1 MRRHHPQHLI
11 AHVVELVVVGEI
23 ARADDL
29 DPGTGQ
35 AALGELLGEN
45 AGLRAGEID
54 EGGIGVEVADAL
66 QERRKVRIGQRNAD
80 RFDDLAA
87 ELGEALLECGLRF
100 GARRPFVDQR
110 DDPLAAVL
118 GRPLA
123 HDPGRLRQNE
133 TGADEI
139 GRRGGGHRGARDHDD
154 GRDLRLGDERT
165 IGKHGRRDPAGDDVH
180 LVVDDHL
187 LHEAPRVV
195 GHAGI
200 IAQDDFDLLAGD
212 HVAVVLEV
220 KSRAGR
226 GLPTGGGETGAG
238 HGKAHADLDHLLRGR
253 RARAQRDCR
262 GRCERDH
269 ELAQSHVVPPVVT
282 PIFGFCLLS
291 STRCDDRRRASG
303 HRRPSPRSSR
313 RSASGM
319 FLAPGAAR
327 SRSRGASPTAR

>member
-1 MRRHHPQHLI
+1 MGLLERLVDEVHAVIAANRYEVRTEVVRLLEVLDVFLVERGIVRGGIIMRRHHPQHLI

-123 HDPGRLRQNE
+123 HDHRGLSEREAGARHERRAIDRDRCARDDHHGRDFRLR
-133 TGADEI
+133 DEL
-139 GRRGGGHRGARDHDD
+139 AN
-154 GRDLRLGDERT
+154 
-165 IGKHGRRDPAGDDVH
+165 GKRGRRDAAEHDVD
-180 LVVDDHL
+180 LLVDDHF
-187 LHEAPRVV
+187 LHDTARHV
-195 GHAGI
+195 GHA
-200 IAQDDFDLLAGD
+200 
-212 HVAVVLEV
+212 
-220 KSRAGR
+220 
-226 GLPTGGGETGAG
+226 
-238 HGKAHADLDHLLRGR
+238 
-253 RARAQRDCR
+253 
-262 GRCERDH
+262 
-269 ELAQSHVVPPVVT
+269 
-282 PIFGFCLLS
+282 
-291 STRCDDRRRASG
+291 
-303 HRRPSPRSSR
+303 
-313 RSASGM
+313 
-319 FLAPGAAR
+319 
-327 SRSRGASPTAR
+327 